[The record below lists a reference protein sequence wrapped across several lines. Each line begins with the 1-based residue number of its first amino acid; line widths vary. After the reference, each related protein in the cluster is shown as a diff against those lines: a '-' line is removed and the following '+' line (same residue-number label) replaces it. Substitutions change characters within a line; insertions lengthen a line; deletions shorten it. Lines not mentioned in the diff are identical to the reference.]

1 MKEMKEMTPIE
12 LREKGYQAL
21 VGSLGVVDAIRFL
34 QQAGFGRG
42 NYTQERQ
49 ETLSQ
54 VTRVEFWQD
63 LQAIRAR
70 NAKRN
75 YRAEQ

>member
-1 MKEMKEMTPIE
+1 MKEMKEMTTIE